1 MAAMMI
7 KQELRPCIVNKK
19 QKGLCHGIFQLSE
32 IWKPSLMVGGHNG
45 GVEAHPVALV
55 ETEEGHMILV
65 NYLDIRF
72 VDSRGKFE
80 EFDFGEIE
88 NGE

>member
-1 MAAMMI
+1 
-7 KQELRPCIVNKK
+7 
-19 QKGLCHGIFQLSE
+19 
-32 IWKPSLMVGGHNG
+32 MVGGHPG

-55 ETEEGHMILV
+55 ETEEGHIILV

-80 EFDFGEIE
+80 EFDFDILEE
-88 NGE
+88 NQNGNTSE